1 MDGSRSQ
8 GRGIQILIAPVQ
20 NTGCYIP
27 APTPSPPLQE
37 MGGIPLEQEESRA
50 PVPAGALPCSIHPP
64 ESLDSRLPPSLS
76 QDQKVPHSFILRPH
90 SFILRNY
97 PGTHSLVEPAQ
108 DQDLP
113 APRASYTRVGVDR
126 PLAKTSLTQERP
138 EHITLTSEPQTLAPL
153 KTSIFV
159 HMWECVCEAVPR
171 SRARVC
177 STLAPALKLR
187 VSYLASLHLSF
198 LCVKSEH

>member
-1 MDGSRSQ
+1 MSWGRRRETLEAQGLVDGTRSQ

-37 MGGIPLEQEESRA
+37 MGGIPLEQEESRV

-76 QDQKVPHSFILRPH
+76 QDQKVPHSFILRNH
-90 SFILRNY
+90 
-97 PGTHSLVEPAQ
+97 PGTHSLVEPAR

-126 PLAKTSLTQERP
+126 PLAKTSLLRKG
-138 EHITLTSEPQTLAPL
+138 LNTSP
-153 KTSIFV
+153 
-159 HMWECVCEAVPR
+159 
-171 SRARVC
+171 
-177 STLAPALKLR
+177 
-187 VSYLASLHLSF
+187 
-198 LCVKSEH
+198 